1 MLIYTEMESRSVFIT
16 GGTGYMG
23 QMLIRA
29 LGARGHSI
37 TAVVRSGSEGKLPVT
52 STPLAAN
59 VLNGDSYASAVTAQ
73 HTFVQLVGVAH
84 PSPAKARQFI
94 EIDQKSALEG
104 IRVASDARV
113 RHFVYVSVAQP
124 APTMHAYVEVR
135 MRCEAAIRE
144 AGLNATI
151 LRPWY
156 VLGPG
161 HQWPY
166 MLVPFYWLAERL
178 PATREGARRLGL
190 VTLAQMTNALV
201 HAVENPREGV
211 EILDVPAIR
220 ALSDQAAVGS

>member
-29 LGARGHSI
+29 LGTRGHSI
-37 TAVVRSGSEGKLPVT
+37 TAVVRPGSQGKLPVT
-52 STPLAAN
+52 STPLVGD
-59 VLNGDSYASAVTAQ
+59 VLDGDSYAPFVTAQ

-84 PSPAKARQFI
+84 PSPAKARQFV
-94 EIDQKSALEG
+94 EIDQRSALEG
-104 IRVASDARV
+104 IRVASDAKV
-113 RHFVYVSVAQP
+113 RHFVYVSVAHP
-124 APTMHAYVEVR
+124 APTMQAYVEVR

-144 AGLNATI
+144 AGLDATI

-166 MLVPFYWLAERL
+166 VLVPFYWLAERF
-178 PATREGARRLGL
+178 PSTRQSARRLGL
-190 VTLAQMTNALV
+190 VTIEQMTNALV
-201 HAVENPREGV
+201 HAVENPQPGI

-220 ALSDQAAVGS
+220 ALATKPR